1 MRAFLKR
8 FALFFLFLSFS
19 YLLILFIFSG
29 RILTNKLPN
38 AQDLG
43 NEVFLKKLRIL
54 DTAKNIDIFF
64 VGSSHCNN
72 SFDPRV
78 FSKEGYKAFNLS
90 TYSLRP
96 FNAYYLLKNYK
107 DKISGK
113 IVVLETS
120 YNLMNEHNI
129 NEAALGIVSNTELN
143 ANLWEMI
150 LKTKDFVVIN
160 SAAALWIKRIIRPLK
175 NEKLKNSPYI
185 GFNAAPSNKSL
196 VNQIDSID
204 YYTPPVTHE
213 AFEYL
218 QKTID
223 LIREYHGIPVLI
235 MAPVFNKYK
244 NKSLNYSTV
253 CHSIDSLAGENKLT
267 FINYNDSLNYTRLN
281 LDINSDFFDF
291 NHLDEN
297 GAGKLSKVVLED
309 LQKKEILKSN
319 K

>member
-1 MRAFLKR
+1 MRTFLKR
-8 FALFFLFLSFS
+8 FTLFFLFLSFS
-19 YLLILFIFSG
+19 YIFILLLVSTRF
-29 RILTNKLPN
+29 LTNKLPN
-38 AQDLG
+38 AQNLG
-43 NEVFLKKLRIL
+43 NEIFLKKLRIL

-129 NEAALGIVSNTELN
+129 NEAALNIVSNTELN
-143 ANLWEMI
+143 ANVWEMV
-150 LKTKDFVVIN
+150 LKTKDFVAIN
-160 SAAALWIKRIIRPLK
+160 STVALWVERIVHPLK
-175 NEKLKNSPYI
+175 NEKLKISPYI
-185 GFNAAPSNKSL
+185 GFNAARSNKSL
-196 VNQIDSID
+196 ANQIDSID
-204 YYTPPVTHE
+204 YYTPPVTHLS
-213 AFEYL
+213 FEYL

-223 LIREYHGIPVLI
+223 IIKECHAIPVLI
-235 MAPVFNKYK
+235 MTPVYKEYK
-244 NKSLNYSTV
+244 NKSLNYSSV
-253 CHSIDSLAGENKLT
+253 CYSIDSIANENKLT
-267 FINYNDSLNYTRLN
+267 FINYDDSLNYSRLN

-291 NHLDEN
+291 NHLAES